1 MSKQSTGVEIERVFN
16 APVDKVWKYW
26 TKPQLVK
33 KWWGPEGFTAPS
45 VRINLRVGGKY
56 VFAMHGPKGSEW
68 DKDIYSAG
76 FYKEI
81 VPNKKL
87 KVTDY
92 FSDEKGN
99 QLEPADYGE
108 DPDFPKETTVTV
120 LFKEFER
127 CKTKLSIRYPKP
139 KTERQLQAMLKSGMK
154 EGWNSSLNKLESNLN
169 NGSRNGTSIRSRL
182 NPYLSFRN
190 NAREAMEFYRTVFGG
205 RLEFRTFKEFNASQ
219 DPTEDDK
226 IMHSMLEAA
235 NGITFMASDTPNSM
249 EYRPGTNISMS
260 LSGFDEKEL
269 KGYFDGLSA
278 GGTVQMPLAKAPWG
292 DTFGMLTDKFGINW
306 LVDIGDESRNR

>member
-1 MSKQSTGVEIERVFN
+1 MNDQGKGVVIERVFN
-16 APVDKVWKYW
+16 APVDRVWKYW
-26 TKPQLVK
+26 TKPEMAK

-45 VRINLRVGGKY
+45 IKINLRVGGKY

-76 FYKEI
+76 VYKEI

-99 QLEPADYGE
+99 QLDPAAYGE

-120 LFKEFER
+120 LFKEFGK
-127 CKTKLSIRYPKP
+127 CKTKLTIRYPKP

-154 EGWNSSLNKLESNLN
+154 EGWNSSLNKLEANLN
-169 NGSRNGTSIRSRL
+169 NGSNKGNYLRSRL
-182 NPYLSFRN
+182 NPYLSFKD
-190 NAREAMEFYRTVFGG
+190 NAREAMEFYQTVFGG
-205 RLEFRTFKEFNASQ
+205 RLELHTFKEFNASR
-219 DPTEDDK
+219 DPSEENK

-235 NGITFMASDTPNSM
+235 NGITFMAADTPNSM
-249 EYRPGTNISMS
+249 EYRPGTNMSMS

-269 KGYFDGLSA
+269 TGYFEKLSA
-278 GGTVQMPLAKAPWG
+278 GGTIRVPLAKAPWG
-292 DTFGMLTDKFGINW
+292 DTFGMFTDKFGIEW
-306 LVDIGDESRNR
+306 LVNIGDESRNS